1 MSNMVFPPCPREG
14 CTFTGHHWHMSDGSI
29 GSHSGSTCNDPWS
42 PGGPFGCVSAR
53 VSAAPTDPEPE
64 PEPSAR
70 LVIPEITDEE
80 VGACFEEAWGARRD
94 AMRGECRS
102 LLEAYR
108 ARLIESMDAWKRLP
122 AGATIPV
129 GVRHRCE
136 YAEIGDAREVTRRA
150 ALLVRDG
157 DAIFVRASDWG
168 QVILPEP
175 EPEQDEGERLV
186 EAFAQ
191 RSWRVWNGL
200 HGSHLD
206 LDSLPDDVRSYWL
219 DKVRQAIAGLE
230 ADGFTIEPKP
240 REAGAS

>member
-1 MSNMVFPPCPREG
+1 MSNIIFPPCPREG

-64 PEPSAR
+64 PESSAR

-80 VGACFEEAWGARRD
+80 VEACFQEAWGARRD

-108 ARLIESMDAWKRLP
+108 ARLVESLDAWKRLP

-136 YAEIGDAREVTRRA
+136 YAESGDAREVTRVA
-150 ALLVRDG
+150 TLLVRDE
-157 DAIFVRASDWG
+157 DAIFVRASEWG

-175 EPEQDEGERLV
+175 EPDDGERLV
-186 EAFAQ
+186 AAVAQ
-191 RSWRVWNGL
+191 RFRDSCG
-200 HGSHLD
+200 GSHRLLD
-206 LDSLPDDVRSYWL
+206 DLSAYGRSYWL
-219 DKVRQAIAGLE
+219 DTARQVIAGLE
-230 ADGFTIEPKP
+230 DDGFTIEPKP
-240 REAGAS
+240 REEES